1 MPVWIRNYVKI
12 LIAAC
17 LVISFCLIEGDA
29 QTRRKKRSRRA
40 THAAPKP
47 VITNPTIAPPDSA
60 KNPAE
65 APTEGGDVKIIS
77 TADAS
82 KDAAK
87 DSSSESLQG
96 WKPKVTAPA
105 PTEEEIERAARDHD
119 DMLVREIE
127 RALAARDP
135 QRRETVFTFLL
146 PELLQ
151 FDPARVVEMVKRQ
164 EPGEARDALRT
175 EVARHWIMRDVDAT
189 VGWMKSLQNEAERR
203 DAAEAAVSTLSAF
216 APDQA
221 IAVAEEFGVG
231 RQDGYLEHL
240 AQIWAESDL
249 PAAEAWAHSQRDN
262 PQSAPLRARIDAV
275 RVAQSQRGD
284 DRGDEQ

>member
-1 MPVWIRNYVKI
+1 VNVFEP
-12 LIAAC
+12 
-17 LVISFCLIEGDA
+17 
-29 QTRRKKRSRRA
+29 
-40 THAAPKP
+40 
-47 VITNPTIAPPDSA
+47 
-60 KNPAE
+60 
-65 APTEGGDVKIIS
+65 
-77 TADAS
+77 
-82 KDAAK
+82 AK
-87 DSSSESLQG
+87 D
-96 WKPKVTAPA
+96 PA

-216 APDQA
+216 AP
-221 IAVAEEFGVG
+221 
-231 RQDGYLEHL
+231 
-240 AQIWAESDL
+240 
-249 PAAEAWAHSQRDN
+249 
-262 PQSAPLRARIDAV
+262 
-275 RVAQSQRGD
+275 
-284 DRGDEQ
+284 

>member
-1 MPVWIRNYVKI
+1 MKPTLITIVCAT
-12 LIAAC
+12 LIAVGTAHW
-17 LVISFCLIEGDA
+17 LGAAETPNKETPNK
-29 QTRRKKRSRRA
+29 QTPFKRVPYPKA
-40 THAAPKP
+40 T
-47 VITNPTIAPPDSA
+47 PPP
-60 KNPAE
+60 PAVNVFE
-65 APTEGGDVKIIS
+65 P
-77 TADAS
+77 
-82 KDAAK
+82 AK
-87 DSSSESLQG
+87 DL
-96 WKPKVTAPA
+96 A

-189 VGWMKSLQNEAERR
+189 VGWMKSLPNEAERR
-203 DAAEAAVSTLSAF
+203 DAAVAAVSTLSAF

-275 RVAQSQRGD
+275 RVAQSHRGD
-284 DRGDEQ
+284 DRGDDQ

>member
-1 MPVWIRNYVKI
+1 VIGNRDAEYSAGGARQSRLALPVHSMKPTLITLVCAT
-12 LIAAC
+12 LIA
-17 LVISFCLIEGDA
+17 VG
-29 QTRRKKRSRRA
+29 
-40 THAAPKP
+40 
-47 VITNPTIAPPDSA
+47 
-60 KNPAE
+60 
-65 APTEGGDVKIIS
+65 
-77 TADAS
+77 TAHWL
-82 KDAAK
+82 DAAETPAKQTPFKRVPYPKATPPPPAVNVFEPAK
-87 DSSSESLQG
+87 D
-96 WKPKVTAPA
+96 PA

-151 FDPARVVEMVKRQ
+151 FDPARAVEMVKRQ